1 MKRYILPTTDWASL
15 VLIIVRDAP
24 PDAVIETDTEDM
36 VELVRQALDELGAP
50 TCISCSATRCPGR
63 LPRLRDAGLGVYR
76 TGAW

>member
-36 VELVRQALDELGAP
+36 VELVRQALD
-50 TCISCSATRCPGR
+50 
-63 LPRLRDAGLGVYR
+63 DAGGSDMHLVLRNSLPGQAPQ
-76 TGAW
+76 TA

>member
-36 VELVRQALDELGAP
+36 VELVRQALD
-50 TCISCSATRCPGR
+50 
-63 LPRLRDAGLGVYR
+63 DAGGSDKHLVLRNSLPG
-76 TGAW
+76 